1 MELAKLQRERLVD
14 AVYQS
19 LRQAILDSTIPPS
32 ERLNVEDL
40 AQKLGVSLTPVRHAI
55 QQLATE
61 GLVEIKPRSGT
72 FVTQL
77 SAQNVKETFEIRLAL
92 ECLAAETAVNNIT
105 NQDLQRLRELLKSLG
120 KPVHSDRDRVAHGQD
135 NSDFHWILIRASG
148 NRRLAEMYET
158 LNAHLKI
165 ARIHAP
171 REDWLSRLDEEQ
183 QEHEEIVDA
192 LERKDAEATKRALTK
207 HIRRAEEVLVAGI
220 GKNSA

>member
-1 MELAKLQRERLVD
+1 MELAKVQRERLVD
-14 AVYQS
+14 TVYQS

-32 ERLNVEDL
+32 ERLKVEDL
-40 AQKLGVSLTPVRHAI
+40 AEKLGVSLTPVRHAV

-77 SAQNVKETFEIRLAL
+77 SAQNVEETFEIRRAL
-92 ECLAAETAVNNIT
+92 ECLAAETAVDKIT
-105 NQDLQRLRELLKSLG
+105 RQDLRRLRELLKSLR
-120 KPVHSDRDRVAHGQD
+120 KPVRSDRDRAAHDQD
-135 NSDFHWILIRASG
+135 NCEFHRILIRASG
-148 NRRLAEMYET
+148 NERLAEMYEM

-183 QEHEEIVDA
+183 AEHEEIADA
-192 LERKDAEATKRALTK
+192 LERKDADAAKQGLTK
-207 HIRRAEEVLVAGI
+207 HIRRAKEVLAAGI
-220 GKNSA
+220 ARNSS